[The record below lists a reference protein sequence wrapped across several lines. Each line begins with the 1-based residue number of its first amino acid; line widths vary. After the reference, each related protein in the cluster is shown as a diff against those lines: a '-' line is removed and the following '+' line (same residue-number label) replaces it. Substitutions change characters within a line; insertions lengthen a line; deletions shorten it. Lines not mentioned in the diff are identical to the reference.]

1 VVGGAELQWEASI
14 GGRVELPAMEACGGR
29 AEQQA
34 VDACSRRIP
43 GPRAGSR
50 RPPLFPL
57 SSLSSSIDWSCKG
70 ACPLLSFPASLF
82 PLSIRTAGALRAGVY
97 AVAHDFP
104 PARNPSSFPRA
115 RFPARPQ
122 PLSLP
127 ARAIPLCPCARRSP
141 TPFFSAL
148 IAFRSCGVRANTLA
162 TPSCARRRHRLEGHV
177 GQDAPI
183 GSSLGHLGVA

>member
-1 VVGGAELQWEASI
+1 
-14 GGRVELPAMEACGGR
+14 MEACGGR

-97 AVAHDFP
+97 AVRARFPARARDFP
-104 PARNPSSFPRA
+104 PARNPSPFPRV
-115 RFPARPQ
+115 RFPF
-122 PLSLP
+122 SH
-127 ARAIPLCPCARRSP
+127 ARAGRRR
-141 TPFFSAL
+141 PFFPRSSPSARV
-148 IAFRSCGVRANTLA
+148 ASAR
-162 TPSCARRRHRLEGHV
+162 TPWRRHRPEGR
-177 GQDAPI
+177 GGRDAPI
-183 GSSLGHLGVA
+183 GSSPGRLGVA

>member
-1 VVGGAELQWEASI
+1 MVRGAELQWEASI

-97 AVAHDFP
+97 TVGARFPARARDFP
-104 PARNPSSFPRA
+104 PARNPSPFPRA
-115 RFPARPQ
+115 RFPAHPQ

-127 ARAIPLCPCARRSP
+127 ARVIPLFPCARRSP
-141 TPFFSAL
+141 TPVFFRAHRL
-148 IAFRSCGVRANTLA
+148 PLVWRPREHLGDAFLREA
-162 TPSCARRRHRLEGHV
+162 TP
-177 GQDAPI
+177 
-183 GSSLGHLGVA
+183 

>member
-1 VVGGAELQWEASI
+1 MVGGAELQWEASI
-14 GGRVELPAMEACGGR
+14 GGRVELQAMEACGGR

-57 SSLSSSIDWSCKG
+57 TSLSSSIDWSCKG

-82 PLSIRTAGALRAGVY
+82 PLSIRTAGALRAGLY
-97 AVAHDFP
+97 AV
-104 PARNPSSFPRA
+104 RA
-115 RFPARPQ
+115 RFPAHPQ

-127 ARAIPLCPCARRSP
+127 VRAIPLFP
-141 TPFFSAL
+141 
-148 IAFRSCGVRANTLA
+148 
-162 TPSCARRRHRLEGHV
+162 
-177 GQDAPI
+177 
-183 GSSLGHLGVA
+183 